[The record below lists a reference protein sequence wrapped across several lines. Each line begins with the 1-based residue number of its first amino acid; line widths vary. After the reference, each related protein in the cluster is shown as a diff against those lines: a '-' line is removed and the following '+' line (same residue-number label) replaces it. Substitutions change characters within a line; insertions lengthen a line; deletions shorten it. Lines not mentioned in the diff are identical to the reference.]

1 MWVRVS
7 YRSGLGFRFFV
18 FGRTLFEGLGL
29 QWVAA

>member
-1 MWVRVS
+1 MWVRFHIK
-7 YRSGLGFRFFV
+7 SGLGFRFVV